1 MFNIIIYWT
10 ASSRLPEFEGFR
22 GKTFP
27 GQPQPRPPIL
37 EPKRSRLPLSFA
49 SEWKN
54 IGSKR
59 SKFDDLGLPVPP
71 KRINVLPLCTQ

>member
-27 GQPQPRPPIL
+27 GQPRPRAPIL
-37 EPKRSRLPLSFA
+37 EPRRSRLPPSFA

-59 SKFDDLGLPVPP
+59 SKFEDLGLPVPP